1 MFGHKKEKDSENI
14 EINDEENKKY
24 EVKPKKKRNGLKAVG
39 FIVAFAVL
47 GTVVG
52 AGASYKLYRD
62 KQNKTL
68 SEKQINPPTEEQLS
82 SVSSLTASDVFE
94 KVKPAVVTIS
104 VTSIVDNGGYS
115 FWNQS
120 QEVEGIGSGFIINK
134 DGYIVT
140 NYHVIEGS
148 TSVKVL
154 LSTGKELDATIV
166 NCNQQMDLAV
176 IKLPE
181 GTKVPGV
188 VELGD
193 SDAIYSGQEILAI
206 GTPLSKDYAQTCTK
220 GVISASNR
228 KVSTSDGTVMEV
240 IQTDAAINP
249 GNSGG
254 PLVDA
259 EGKVIGINSMK
270 LVESEV
276 EGIGF
281 SIPINNLKSVL
292 DELSTPSSNSNNEVN
307 LGIEVK
313 NSMNGVKVTSVTK
326 DSIADQVGIKEGDII
341 VAFDGKKISNTNE
354 LVDIKKNKKSG
365 DIAQIT
371 IERNGKERTIMITLR

>member
-1 MFGHKKEKDSENI
+1 MFGHKKEKNSENI
-14 EINDEENKKY
+14 ENNIEVND
-24 EVKPKKKRNGLKAVG
+24 EVKPKKKRNGLKTVG
-39 FIVAFAVL
+39 FIVAFAVF

-52 AGASYKLYRD
+52 AGASYKLYID
-62 KQNKTL
+62 KQAKTS
-68 SEKQINPPTEEQLS
+68 SEKQINPPTAEQLS
-82 SVSSLTASDVFE
+82 SVSSLTTSDVFE

-104 VTSIVDNGGYS
+104 VKSIADNGGYS

-134 DGYIVT
+134 KGYIVT

-166 NCNQQMDLAV
+166 NYNQQMDLAV

-193 SDAIYSGQEILAI
+193 SDAIYSGQEVLAI

-292 DELSTPSSNSNNEVN
+292 DELSTPSSDSGDGEVN

-313 NSMNGVKVTSVTK
+313 NSMSGVKVTSVTK
-326 DSIADQVGIKEGDII
+326 DSIADQVGIKQGDII

-371 IERNGKERTIMITLR
+371 IERDGKEKTIMITLR